1 MPRWV
6 WLSITLFTLFTLF
19 AVLFLVPADTFAT
32 EATPP
37 LGTTSPGGPGSV
49 GRGDVHAVVVKSWG
63 SGSGALVWDHL
74 HNNWSNYGSI
84 PISIDYTTL
93 HEAAS
98 FTLQDLQ
105 NSGADVVIVSD
116 PAGGL
121 WQWSPAEIA
130 ALQSYAQQGH
140 NLVGTYILFQWDTND
155 NRGLAPLWGL
165 RSDLVYNSSGEEPAS
180 PTTPLLVP
188 VHCLFDGISDPL
200 DTGGFPFVQVPLN
213 DTSWDPN
220 DMNGAQIV
228 ARSADGNN
236 VVTSYDGPGYFASY
250 ISYMPEYQGGEFFEA
265 TKYLYNAIV
274 CTPLSTSVE
283 EMSWGRIKATF

>member
-1 MPRWV
+1 MTLWV
-6 WLSITLFTLFTLF
+6 RLSIAILAVLLF
-19 AVLFLVPADTFAT
+19 APAAFAV
-32 EATPP
+32 EGSP
-37 LGTTSPGGPGSV
+37 LGAASPPGQGSA

-63 SGSGALVWDHL
+63 SGSSSLVWEHL

-93 HEAAS
+93 HEAGS

-121 WQWSPAEIA
+121 WQWSPGEIA

-140 NLVGTYILFQWDTND
+140 NLVGTYILFQWDVND

-165 RSDLVYNSSGEEPAS
+165 RSDLTYNNVGEEPAS

-200 DTGGFPFVQVPLN
+200 DTGGFPFVQVPAD
-213 DTSWDPN
+213 DTSWDPS

-236 VVTSYDGPGYFASY
+236 VVTSYEGPGYFAAY

-274 CTPLSTSVE
+274 CTPLSTPVE
-283 EMSWGRIKATF
+283 EISWGRIKATF